1 METKNYYVMT
11 FLVKIKINENIYVKD
26 SFVKIQGLK
35 TFHSAFLRTLKT
47 AELFN
52 SLSPD
57 IQIVNAGVYI
67 DKDRENKK
75 DEH

>member
-1 METKNYYVMT
+1 METKHCYEMVFT
-11 FLVKIKINENIYVKD
+11 IKIKINENIYVKN

-52 SLSPD
+52 LLSPD
-57 IQIVNAGVYI
+57 MQIVDAGVYI
-67 DKDRENKK
+67 DKGREEKR
-75 DEH
+75 